1 VNTYTQTVRN
11 HWINTRRLVNKFT
24 KTWWDPLWQWVFVY
38 SIHYS
43 RFAACYINV
52 HWIYSSSSTFLQK
65 NTCPSARILFQLI
78 KKSRYTFR
86 QTRDFCFW
94 KSKILWERISHLT
107 MMSDFSKWPR
117 LLYQCYFFCF
127 VMTVTGNKKILP
139 TSPRK
144 VMCDLPSLS
153 WTFTLHYFCTYC
165 MLHLVT

>member
-1 VNTYTQTVRN
+1 MGP
-11 HWINTRRLVNKFT
+11 
-24 KTWWDPLWQWVFVY
+24 PLTMGLCVFNSLFAICCMLHKRALDILIVFNVSAEKY
-38 SIHYS
+38 VPICQNSLSIDQEVPKC
-43 RFAACYINV
+43 F
-52 HWIYSSSSTFLQK
+52 STDAGFLF
-65 NTCPSARILFQLI
+65 L
-78 KKSRYTFR
+78 KK
-86 QTRDFCFW
+86 Q
-94 KSKILWERISHLT
+94 ILWERISHLT